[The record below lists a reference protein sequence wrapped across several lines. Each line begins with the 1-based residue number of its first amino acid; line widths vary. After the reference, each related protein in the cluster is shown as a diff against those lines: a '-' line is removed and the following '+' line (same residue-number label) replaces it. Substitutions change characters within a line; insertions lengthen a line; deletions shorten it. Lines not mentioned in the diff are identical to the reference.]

1 MSITRFPNGIRARIV
16 RADGTPVPAIVA
28 ITNNSGGTASNTI
41 AAIGATYTQA
51 EVRNAVSS
59 LHAKIEEL
67 RAALVAAQIIA
78 P

>member
-1 MSITRFPNGIRARIV
+1 MSVTNFPNGVRAPLL
-16 RADGTPVPAIVA
+16 RADGTAVPAIVA

-67 RAALVAAQIIA
+67 RAALVAAQVIA